1 LTLQAERPFGIIIA
15 MSSFFR
21 KNWPLFGIAILVLT
35 VLFYLGRSHKE
46 VIGKPVNPGLTEEG
60 VKLEN
65 IHFTNESTGD
75 GLRWTLDAKEVRIS
89 DDRQRVSFTDF
100 LLKLEP
106 QNRPVVHLEGKSG
119 QYDKAAGRLVLS
131 GSLRGRTED
140 GYTIVTESAV
150 FDQNEGVLTTDEA
163 ISITGPLFS
172 IEGRGLA
179 YYVAREVLEIKSE
192 VKTQM
197 NGKSWVS

>member
-1 LTLQAERPFGIIIA
+1 
-15 MSSFFR
+15 MSGFFR
-21 KNWPLFGIAILVLT
+21 KNWPLVGIAVLILT
-35 VLFYLGRSHKE
+35 VFFYLGRSYKE
-46 VIGKPVNPGLTEEG
+46 VAVKPVFPKATEEG

-65 IHFTNESTGD
+65 IHFTNESASD

-89 DDRQRVSFTDF
+89 EDRQRVTFTDF

-106 QNRPVVHLEGKSG
+106 PNRQVVHLEGKSG
-119 QYDKAAGRLVLS
+119 QYDKAAGQLVLS
-131 GSLRGRTED
+131 GGLRGRTED

-150 FDQNEGVLTTDEA
+150 FNQNEGMLTTDEA
-163 ISITGPLFS
+163 VSISGPLLS

-179 YYVAREVLEIKSE
+179 YDVAKELLEIKSE

-197 NGKSWVS
+197 NGKSWIS